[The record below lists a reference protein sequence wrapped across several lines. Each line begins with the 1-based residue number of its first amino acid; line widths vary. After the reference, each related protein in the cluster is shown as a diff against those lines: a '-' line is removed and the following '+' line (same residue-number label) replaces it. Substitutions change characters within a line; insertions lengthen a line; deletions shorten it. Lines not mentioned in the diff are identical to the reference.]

1 MKKISYF
8 IFIAILFSCSS
19 NKKMTT
25 NNNEAQKPPSVVW
38 GLPFD
43 KQGHRG
49 CRGLMPENTIP
60 AMVNALGM
68 GVTTLEMD
76 ISISKDKK
84 VFLSHEPF
92 FNHEITTKPDG
103 SFIEEKD
110 EKNYNMYLMS
120 YDSIKKY
127 DVGMKPHPRFTQQQQ
142 MKVSKPLLADVFASI
157 KQEMMTR
164 RRPYPFFNI
173 ETKTQPATDNIYHP
187 APAEFIEL
195 LMKVIKENGMED
207 FIIIQSFDFRTLQ
220 YLHKNYP
227 TIKTAMLIEDYDKR
241 SLEEQI
247 KDLGFSPTIY
257 SPAFVLVNDA
267 LIKKC
272 HQQNIQVIPWTVNDK
287 AKMAELKALG
297 VDGIISDYPNLFN
310 E

>member
-1 MKKISYF
+1 MRKYLTLSTI
-8 IFIAILFSCSS
+8 IILFSCSS
-19 NKKMTT
+19 SKKHQTKPWVAPIDYNKMQTT
-25 NNNEAQKPPSVVW
+25 
-38 GLPFD
+38 FD
-43 KQGHRG
+43 YQGHRG

-76 ISISKDKK
+76 VVITKDKK
-84 VFLSHEPF
+84 LILSHEPF

-103 SFIEEKD
+103 SFIAEKD
-110 EKNYNMYLMS
+110 EKNYNMYLMNYS
-120 YDSIKKY
+120 DIIKY
-127 DVGMKPHPRFTQQQQ
+127 DVGMKPHSRFAQQQK
-142 MKVSKPLLADVFASI
+142 MKAVKPLLADVFASI

-164 RRPYPFFNI
+164 KRPYPLFNV
-173 ETKTQPATDNIYHP
+173 ETKTLSATDNIYHP
-187 APAEFIEL
+187 APAEFVEL
-195 LMKVIKENGMED
+195 LMKVIKEYGMED
-207 FIIIQSFDFRTLQ
+207 FVIIQSFDFRTLQ

-241 SLEEQI
+241 TLEEQV

-257 SPAFVLVNDA
+257 SPAYILVNES
-267 LIKKC
+267 LVQKC

-287 AKMAELKALG
+287 TKMAELKAIG

-310 E
+310 EL

>member
-1 MKKISYF
+1 MKKIFFYSL
-8 IFIAILFSCSS
+8 IAFLFSCSS

-25 NNNEAQKPPSVVW
+25 NNNELKPLSGFW
-38 GLPFD
+38 GLFD

-60 AMVNALGM
+60 AMVNALNL

-103 SFIEEKD
+103 SFIDEKD
-110 EKNYNMYLMS
+110 EKDYNMYLMN

-127 DVGMKPHPRFTQQQQ
+127 DVGIKPHPRFAQQQK
-142 MKVSKPLLADVFASI
+142 MKAVKPLLADVFAAI
-157 KQEMMTR
+157 KQEMVTR
-164 RRPYPFFNI
+164 KRPYPFFNI
-173 ETKTQPATDNIYHP
+173 ETKTLPATDNIYHP
-187 APAEFIEL
+187 APAEFVEL

-207 FIIIQSFDFRTLQ
+207 FVIIQSFDIRTLK
-220 YLHKNYP
+220 YLHKHYRK
-227 TIKTAMLIEDYDKR
+227 IKTALLFEENEASTYIQKR
-241 SLEEQI
+241 L
-247 KDLGFSPTIY
+247 DLGFMPTIISPPY
-257 SPAFVLVNDA
+257 SLVTPEFVEIWHIHKV
-267 LIKKC
+267 K
-272 HQQNIQVIPWTVNDK
+272 VIPWTVNDK
-287 AKMAELKALG
+287 TKMNELKAMG